1 MFRTFIIN
9 MLSGQHG
16 PSSKRGVMV
25 WLLLLFTFIVIID
38 MFTGK
43 HPQEMYSEQVFE
55 LLIIAMGIVFGEKF
69 VSIFTL
75 ARNQKLTTKT
85 TVVAP
90 PDATVV
96 NTEVKKEPGA
106 ITT

>member
-1 MFRTFIIN
+1 MFRTFIIS
-9 MLSGQHG
+9 MLSGERG

-25 WLLLLFTFIVIID
+25 WLLLLFTFMVIVD

-43 HPQEMYSEQVFE
+43 HPQATYSDQVFE

-69 VSIFTL
+69 LTVF
-75 ARNQKLTTKT
+75 AAYRNQRSTTKT

>member
-1 MFRTFIIN
+1 MLRAFLVS
-9 MLSGQHG
+9 MLSGERG

-25 WLLLLFTFIVIID
+25 WLLLLFTFIVVVD

-43 HPQEMYSEQVFE
+43 HPQQMYSEQVFE

-75 ARNQKLTTKT
+75 ARSQKSTTKT

-96 NTEVKKEPGA
+96 NTEVKKEPGD
-106 ITT
+106 IKP